1 MILFMRHDSH
11 PMTPCLKIHV
21 LKMNEKFMNLR
32 LSKLLKDGAE
42 DEILA
47 GGVSFNIVIYH
58 VSCSSAH
65 IFFEC

>member
-1 MILFMRHDSH
+1 
-11 PMTPCLKIHV
+11 
-21 LKMNEKFMNLR
+21 MNLR

-65 IFFEC
+65 IFLNAELVSV